1 MSELVRLLVVA
12 NEPEAEL
19 VCQLLRTEG
28 IECFHRVT
36 NAGAG
41 ALDGAMAPA
50 GFREVIVRD
59 DDLAEARALL
69 AAQAGDDG

>member
-1 MSELVRLLVVA
+1 VSELARLVVVA

-41 ALDGAMAPA
+41 ALDGAMTPA
-50 GFREVIVRD
+50 GYREVIVREAD
-59 DDLAEARALL
+59 VDEARALL
-69 AAQAGDDG
+69 AAQAGPG

>member
-1 MSELVRLLVVA
+1 MSGLTRLVVVA

-28 IECFHRVT
+28 IDCFYRVT

-50 GFREVIVRD
+50 GFREVIVHSE
-59 DDLAEARALL
+59 DLDEARALL
-69 AAQAGDDG
+69 AAQARDD

>member
-1 MSELVRLLVVA
+1 MSDLARLVVVA

-28 IECFHRVT
+28 IASFHRLT

-41 ALDGAMAPA
+41 ALDGAMTPA
-50 GFREVIVRD
+50 GFREVLVRPE
-59 DDLAEARALL
+59 DLDEARTLL
-69 AAQAGDDG
+69 AAQRDG

>member
-1 MSELVRLLVVA
+1 MSDLTRLVVVA

-28 IECFHRVT
+28 IACFHRVT

-50 GFREVIVRD
+50 GFREVIVHSD
-59 DDLAEARALL
+59 DFEEARALL
-69 AAQAGDDG
+69 AAQMRED

>member
-1 MSELVRLLVVA
+1 VSRLARLVVVG

-28 IECFHRVT
+28 IECFHRIT

-41 ALDGAMAPA
+41 ALDGALAPA
-50 GFREVIVRD
+50 GFREVIVHEA
-59 DDLAEARALL
+59 DLEEARALL
-69 AAQAGDDG
+69 AAQARDG